1 MLLTSVFPAQAGTQT
16 LSLRREAAHWIPALG
31 GNAAEVA
38 VDEHPPLPTL
48 SPSRG
53 ERAFYNRVIANIAK
67 QPRGLTRTFADV
79 PTGCF
84 GAMHLAMTRKTTSHE
99 HPRCACLSVRT
110 MIIDGG

>member
-31 GNAAEVA
+31 GNVAERL

-53 ERAFYNRVIANIAK
+53 EMSF
-67 QPRGLTRTFADV
+67 F
-79 PTGCF
+79 
-84 GAMHLAMTRKTTSHE
+84 
-99 HPRCACLSVRT
+99 HPRHCERSEATQKTDTNLN
-110 MIIDGG
+110 